1 MAQFR
6 ATDDE
11 SVVFAADS
19 AEEFETQDETD
30 DSYAGAGE
38 HASGGDVP

>member
-1 MAQFR
+1 MAQFG

-19 AEEFETQDETD
+19 TEEFETQDETD

-38 HASGGDVP
+38 HSAGGDVP

>member
-19 AEEFETQDETD
+19 AEEFETEDETD

-38 HASGGDVP
+38 HAAGGDVP